1 MSNGE
6 RTPAPSDGFAA
17 GGASAPGD
25 DSASGGASVSGD
37 LSSGSASMSGNAP
50 APGNVPASGG
60 IPAPGNAPAP
70 GGTLMPDAPMPGG
83 TPAPGP
89 RKPCCRRRGGGCG
102 ALVEPAA
109 LAALLFADGYGY
121 DMRKTILERTGG
133 AVDVDVGGLYR
144 SLRRLE
150 EEGAVVS
157 RWCDDEA
164 GPRRREYELTQQ
176 GVELAEQWLDV
187 LRDRRRLDELL
198 VGLLEGGL
206 QESGRGAKAQGKE
219 GEDERD
225 DEAGGSHDGRGGA

>member
-6 RTPAPSDGFAA
+6 HTSAPSDGFAA
-17 GGASAPGD
+17 GGASVLGD
-25 DSASGGASVSGD
+25 DPAPGGAS
-37 LSSGSASMSGNAP
+37 SSNAPVPGNA
-50 APGNVPASGG
+50 PASGG

-70 GGTLMPDAPMPGG
+70 GGTLMPDAPMSNRA
-83 TPAPGP
+83 PAPGS
-89 RKPCCRRRGGGCG
+89 RKPCCRRRGGGGG

-206 QESGRGAKAQGKE
+206 QESGRGAKAPGKE
-219 GEDERD
+219 GEDE
-225 DEAGGSHDGRGGA
+225 